1 MTNQTVILAAG
12 KGTRMGGNIP
22 KVLVML
28 KQKPLILY
36 LLHELEQVTQLI
48 KPVVVVGYESEK
60 VQGVLGNN
68 YTYAFQNKQQGTA
81 QAVMAAKN
89 FIKAENF
96 LVLYGDMPFIKAES
110 IRALMKLH
118 REKNSNISMLTAVA
132 PSFEGMYKSLESYGR
147 VVRGAEGER
156 GVGLQADIKK
166 IVEYKDANEEQKN
179 INEINP
185 GIYMFNTRWFFAHAG
200 KISNQNAQG
209 EYYLTDIVEVAI
221 QQGEHVNNL
230 QVDAKE
236 VIGINS
242 REDLELAEKLV

>member
-36 LLHELEQVTQLI
+36 LLHELEKITQLI

-60 VQGVLGNN
+60 VQGVLGNG

-110 IRALMKLH
+110 IRALMKAH
-118 REKNSNISMLTAVA
+118 RENNANISMLTAVS
-132 PSFEGMYKSLESYGR
+132 PNFEGMYKSLLSYGR
-147 VVRGAEGER
+147 IVRGSENNITK
-156 GVGLQADIKK
+156 V
-166 IVEYKDANEEQKN
+166 VEYKDASEEQKN
-179 INEINP
+179 IKEINP

-200 KISNQNAQG
+200 KIGNQNAQN

-221 QQGEHVNNL
+221 EHGEHVNNL

>member
-12 KGTRMGGNIP
+12 KGTRMGGEIP

-28 KQKPLILY
+28 KQKPLILH
-36 LLHELEQVTQLI
+36 LLQELEKVTQLI

-60 VQGVLGNN
+60 VQGVLGNG

-81 QAVMAAKN
+81 QAVAAAKN

-110 IRALMKLH
+110 IRALMKAH
-118 REKNSNISMLTAVA
+118 RETSANISMLTAVA
-132 PSFEGMYKSLESYGR
+132 PNFEGIYNSLLSYGR
-147 VVRGAEGER
+147 IVRDAKN
-156 GVGLQADIKK
+156 QIIKV
-166 IVEYKDANEEQKN
+166 VEYKDAAEDQKQ

-185 GIYMFNTRWFFAHAG
+185 GIYMFNTKWFFSHVG

-221 QQGEHVNNL
+221 ESGETINNL
-230 QVDAKE
+230 PVGAKE

-242 REDLELAEKLV
+242 REDLEMAEKLI

>member
-28 KQKPLILY
+28 KDKPLILY
-36 LLHELEQVTQLI
+36 LLHSLEKVTQLI

-60 VQGVLGNN
+60 VQGVLGNS

-81 QAVMAAKN
+81 QAVLAAKN

-132 PSFEGMYKSLESYGR
+132 PNFEGMYKSLLSYGR
-147 VVRGAEGER
+147 IIRNSENSI
-156 GVGLQADIKK
+156 IKV
-166 IVEYKDANEEQKN
+166 IEYKDASEEQKQ
-179 INEINP
+179 IKEINP
-185 GIYMFNTRWFFAHAG
+185 GIYMFNTKWFFSHVG

-209 EYYLTDIVEVAI
+209 EYYLTDIVEVALDHG
-221 QQGEHVNNL
+221 QKVNNL

-242 REDLELAEKLV
+242 REDLEMAEKVL